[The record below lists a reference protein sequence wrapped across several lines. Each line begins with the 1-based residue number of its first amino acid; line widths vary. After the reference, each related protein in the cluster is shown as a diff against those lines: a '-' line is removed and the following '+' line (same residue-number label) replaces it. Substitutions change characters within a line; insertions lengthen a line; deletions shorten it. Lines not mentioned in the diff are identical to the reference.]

1 MIVGCRIAAIAAII
15 TRQYRRREVDRLAK
29 VARIRTAINRKIR
42 SAGGSRARLEG
53 IDLSEEAVEFACVEA
68 EERSNKNA
76 SFIARDLSRFD
87 QEAQPGTFDF
97 ITTFDAVHD
106 QASP

>member
-42 SAGGSRARLEG
+42 MLGRLIQRKSCSSLFTHPGSTRHFSGIRQKILE
-53 IDLSEEAVEFACVEA
+53 
-68 EERSNKNA
+68 
-76 SFIARDLSRFD
+76 
-87 QEAQPGTFDF
+87 
-97 ITTFDAVHD
+97 
-106 QASP
+106 